1 MSSSEFLDLL
11 ESVKVED
18 ASHARL
24 FGDAGTSVRK
34 ARRDSP
40 QYKRALGEAAR
51 LYEDV
56 CTGRK
61 PMHRLTE
68 AMSTSDFP
76 LLFADT
82 IDRQMLGMYAEWPTA
97 WPQISRRAQVS
108 DFRTVKRFAVDG
120 SEGPLDVVPAGSSY
134 PAAGKSEA
142 EYSYQ
147 VEKRGRVVPFL
158 WEALVNDDLD
168 ALRETPRRLAKAA
181 RMSEERFVTNLYA
194 DNTTFFA
201 SGNNNVVAGNPE
213 LSTDALESA
222 LTVLWTQVDADGNP
236 VFTGQV
242 RLVVPPQ
249 LKVTA
254 NNIVRSTQIR
264 VATGSDTGSNELNAQ
279 NWTTDEIAE
288 VVVNPWLPIVD
299 TNHGS
304 TGWYLFADPGVGRPA
319 LEVGFL
325 RGNESPAL
333 YLKSPNAMRVGGGTV
348 GGEEGDFDTDGVS
361 YKVRHVFGGT
371 MMEPRAAVYSEG
383 NGST

>member
-1 MSSSEFLDLL
+1 MSNSEFLDLL

-18 ASHARL
+18 ASYGRL
-24 FGDAGTSVRK
+24 FGDAGTSVRRMSK
-34 ARRDSP
+34 NTP
-40 QYKRALGEAAR
+40 QYQRAFSEAQR
-51 LYEDV
+51 LYEGV
-56 CTGRK
+56 ITGRV
-61 PMHRLTE
+61 PMYRLKE

-97 WPQISRRAQVS
+97 WPQISRRASVA

-120 SEGPLDVVPAGSSY
+120 AEAPLDVVPAGSNY
-134 PAAGKSEA
+134 PSAGKSETQYDYA
-142 EYSYQ
+142 
-147 VEKRGRVVPFL
+147 VEKRGRQVPFL

-181 RMSEERFVTNLYA
+181 RMSEEKFVTGLYA
-194 DNTTFFA
+194 DNNTFFA
-201 SGNNNVVAGNPE
+201 SGNSNVVAGNPE
-213 LSTDALESA
+213 LSIDALESA

-236 VFTGQV
+236 IFTGQV

-264 VATGSDTGSNELNAQ
+264 VAAGSAASGDELVAR

-299 TNHGS
+299 TDHG
-304 TGWYLFADPGVGRPA
+304 TEGWYLFADPGVGRPA

-333 YLKSPNAMRVGGGTV
+333 YLKSPDAIRVGGGMV
-348 GGEEGDFDTDGVS
+348 GGEEGDFDTDGVA

-371 MMEPRAAVYSEG
+371 MMEPKAAVYSEG